1 MLVPVSGRASK
12 FPSLAA
18 LLRSLAVLL
27 DVHGLKEEPTRARRE
42 DEWPEGKW
50 AAYQVKLDMGQF
62 IYAPIDQDKVC
73 KAPPEGME
81 PAREP
86 EPPQKPPSPLSWEQI
101 GNWDKPPDNPPPE
114 HLPGG
119 ARKHPARHGYGY

>member
-1 MLVPVSGRASK
+1 MQHRGVGARHRDQVLVPVSGRASK
-12 FPSLAA
+12 FPSLG
-18 LLRSLAVLL
+18 RSAQEPCRPPPCT
-27 DVHGLKEEPTRARRE
+27 GLKEEPTRARRE

-81 PAREP
+81 PARAVAVDGFACWLRWRRC
-86 EPPQKPPSPLSWEQI
+86 SRRAHW
-101 GNWDKPPDNPPPE
+101 
-114 HLPGG
+114 
-119 ARKHPARHGYGY
+119 

>member
-1 MLVPVSGRASK
+1 MPPNS
-12 FPSLAA
+12 PSWAA
-18 LLRSLAVLL
+18 LPAGALPSSSTCT
-27 DVHGLKEEPTRARRE
+27 GLKEEPTRARRE

-119 ARKHPARHGYGY
+119 ARKNPARHGYGY

>member
-1 MLVPVSGRASK
+1 M
-12 FPSLAA
+12 PS
-18 LLRSLAVLL
+18 SSTCT
-27 DVHGLKEEPTRARRE
+27 GLKEEPTRARRE

-81 PAREP
+81 PAKEP
-86 EPPQKPPSPLSWEQI
+86 EPPQQKPASPLSWEQI

>member
-1 MLVPVSGRASK
+1 MQHRGVGARHRDQVLVPVSGRASK

-18 LLRSLAVLL
+18 LPAGALPSSSTCT
-27 DVHGLKEEPTRARRE
+27 GLKEEPTRARRE

-81 PAREP
+81 RVSRHARP
-86 EPPQKPPSPLSWEQI
+86 RCVRGS
-101 GNWDKPPDNPPPE
+101 
-114 HLPGG
+114 
-119 ARKHPARHGYGY
+119 